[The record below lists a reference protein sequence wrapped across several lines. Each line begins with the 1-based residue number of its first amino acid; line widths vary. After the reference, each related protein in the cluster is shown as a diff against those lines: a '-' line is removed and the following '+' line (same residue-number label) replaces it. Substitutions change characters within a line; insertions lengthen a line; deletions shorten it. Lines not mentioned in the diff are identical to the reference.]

1 MNNRILGI
9 DKKSFSLFYNGGS
22 IWCEHLDSLYHEHEL
37 LKAKFNQDLAEIK
50 KPSESAF
57 IAVALAQTEV
67 TKEILDFLFKG
78 FFSLGR
84 PLKKIVLIGL
94 NFSMKRYAKKTW
106 KDTGFLVN
114 CIDDFEHAKMW
125 LLP

>member
-1 MNNRILGI
+1 MNNRILGT

-22 IWCEHLDSLYHEHEL
+22 IWCEHLDSLYNEYEIV
-37 LKAKFNQDLAEIK
+37 KAKFTQDLAEIK

-57 IAVALAQTEV
+57 IAIALAQTEV
-67 TKEILDFLFKG
+67 TKEILNFLYDG
-78 FFSLGR
+78 LTRIDR
-84 PLKKIVLIGL
+84 PLQKIVLIGL
-94 NFSMKRYAKKTW
+94 SFPMKRYAKKTW
-106 KDTGFLVN
+106 KDAGFLIN